1 MTKDAK
7 SRYSQLETDRSP
19 VLEKARECS
28 DLTLPGLI
36 PRDGQNDATLL
47 AQPYQSLGAR
57 GVNNLGSKILLAL
70 FPPGSPFVRHELADP
85 TTAQRQPA
93 ELERVRSQLSRI
105 ETRVSLRAERER
117 AILWSVIVHLIVAGN
132 VLFYHPRGKA
142 PQVFGIHQ
150 YVIRRNPA
158 GVAREAIVK
167 ESMAP
172 SDLAPELLAKA
183 KVPANRKE
191 NVDVYTVIEWTDTT
205 CRWWQELNGVKVTAV
220 SSSPVDVCPWLPLIW
235 KYRPGKHW
243 AESHV
248 MEMLGD
254 LMSYEGMSKAIF
266 KFAELASKV
275 IYLDNPNSTT
285 DIEELRKA
293 ESGDFVQGSMDDIS
307 VLQLDKYAD
316 FRVVD
321 AVMQR
326 LEQRLA
332 AAFLL
337 QTGVVRD
344 AERVTAEEIRA
355 VAQELEDGLGGVYS
369 ILASGFQMQYARRL
383 IHELELDQEVPR
395 IPKSAVRVTVV
406 TGFEALGRAHST
418 NRIRAL
424 IADARNM
431 LGDGAIQYFRT
442 GNVLSRLAVGYGVE
456 DLEEIIKSEDEVVEE
471 QQQQQLQ
478 TALQEAAP
486 GLMQEAIGG
495 GLNEEQP
502 A

>member
-1 MTKDAK
+1 MKTDAK
-7 SRYSQLETDRSP
+7 SRYSRLETERSP
-19 VLEKARECS
+19 VLEKAREAS

-57 GVNNLGSKILLAL
+57 GVNNLASKILLAL
-70 FPPGSPFVRHELADP
+70 FPPGSPFIRHELNDP
-85 TTAQRQPA
+85 PGVQRQPQ
-93 ELERVRSQLSRI
+93 ELERIRVALSRI
-105 ETRVSLRAERER
+105 ESRVSLRAERER
-117 AILWSVIVHLIVAGN
+117 AILWSVIVHLVVAGN
-132 VLFYHPRGKA
+132 LLFYHPRGKD

-158 GVAREAIVK
+158 GRAREAIVK
-167 ESMAP
+167 EAMSP
-172 SDLAPELLAKA
+172 SDLSRDILAKA
-183 KVPANRKE
+183 KVPFDRKE
-191 NVDVYTVIEWTDTT
+191 PVDVYTVVEWTDTS
-205 CRWWQELNGVKVTAV
+205 CRWWQELNGEVITEV
-220 SSSPVDVCPWLPLIW
+220 STSPIDVCPWLPLLW

-293 ESGDFVQGSMDDIS
+293 ESGDFVQGSMEDIT

-369 ILASGFQMQYARRL
+369 ILASGFQWQYAKRL
-383 IHELELDQEVPR
+383 IHELELEGEVPR
-395 IPKSAVRVTVV
+395 LPKTAVRITIV

-431 LGDGAIQYFRT
+431 LGDGAVQYFRT
-442 GNVLSRLAVGYGVE
+442 GNVLSRMAVGLGVE
-456 DLEEIIKSEDEVVEE
+456 DIDEIIKADDEVMEE
-471 QQQQQLQ
+471 QQQAQMSA
-478 TALQEAAP
+478 ALQEAAP
-486 GLMQEAIGG
+486 GLMQDAIGS
-495 GLNEEQP
+495 GLNEEQ
-502 A
+502 